1 MISGLAAAMPLV
13 RNAVTFSACND
24 CRSSRRITV
33 ILVSNR
39 FSMPPSFPRR
49 VGRVLYVLS
58 VGSRERVRAWRPGV
72 PGVAEVFHAH
82 FTEHV
87 YPLHTHDT
95 WTLLIVDRGAVRYDL
110 EHDEH
115 GVLGATVAILPPHVP
130 HNGRSAT
137 GAEFRKRVL
146 YLDSDQFGTDLIG
159 RAVDRPERSEEHTSE
174 LQSRGHLICRLL
186 LQQKY
191 DP

>member
-13 RNAVTFSACND
+13 RNAVTFSACHD

-87 YPLHTHDT
+87 YPLATHDT
-95 WTLLIVDRGAVRYDL
+95 RTVLIGDRRAGRYD
-110 EHDEH
+110 
-115 GVLGATVAILPPHVP
+115 
-130 HNGRSAT
+130 R
-137 GAEFRKRVL
+137 
-146 YLDSDQFGTDLIG
+146 Q
-159 RAVDRPERSEEHTSE
+159 
-174 LQSRGHLICRLL
+174 RGQR
-186 LQQKY
+186 
-191 DP
+191 